1 MWPVERVSVGWG
13 RQSGGAASRAGP
25 GNHGCW
31 AAFWKRSNLSQRS
44 AWAGEVAARL
54 AGLGMVKCLAFSTNG
69 RLLALGG
76 DDGAITVLDWP
87 SLHARA
93 DLRCDSH

>member
-1 MWPVERVSVGWG
+1 M
-13 RQSGGAASRAGP
+13 
-25 GNHGCW
+25 
-31 AAFWKRSNLSQRS
+31 
-44 AWAGEVAARL
+44 AARL

-93 DLRCDSH
+93 DLRCASPLKRPAFVLGSCLVWSAPPNQYFIYRTRSQNTRG